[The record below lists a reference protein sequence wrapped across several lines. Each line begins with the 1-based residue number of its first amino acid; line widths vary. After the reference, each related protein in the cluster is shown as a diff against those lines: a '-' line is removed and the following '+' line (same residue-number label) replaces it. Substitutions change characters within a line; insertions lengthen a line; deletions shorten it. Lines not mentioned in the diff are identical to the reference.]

1 MDGLAL
7 YEVLEKKIEELLGQT
22 RRFQEDY
29 RRLENQLQEK
39 EKLLERQAT
48 ALEQLRAERDEI
60 KKHIENLI
68 VRIEQKVENSRK
80 ATH

>member
-1 MDGLAL
+1 VDGLAL
-7 YEVLEKKIEELLGQT
+7 YEVLEKKIEELLRQT